1 MPQNDGAEV
10 PMSGIFVFSGTSE
23 GRTISKLLADAGAD
37 VHVRVATEYGAE
49 VMGYDENID
58 VKVGSCGGAEG
69 IANVIRENGYDTVID
84 ATHPYA
90 LNITEHIKQACEAT
104 GAFYIRLKRSESDT
118 DSDRIVKVSSVQE
131 AVDYLKDKEGN
142 ILASTGSKDIALYT
156 QIPDYKERVTARVLS
171 TMESVQKCAEYGF
184 SGKNLICAQGPF
196 SEDTNY
202 ATLRQIDAKYIV
214 TKDSGTAGGYED
226 KVRAAMR
233 AGATVV
239 LIERPKEEGHTFDE
253 VVSILEE
260 RLGLKMDKGTDSAK
274 RIVNVIGIGMGG
286 DGLTMTAKQRID
298 ASDLVVGAKRMVE
311 SVAYG
316 KDVLEEYRSDE
327 IIDYLEKNPKY
338 RNISVLMSGD
348 IGFYSGAK
356 KLLDKMDRSKYEVH
370 TEPGISSAVYLC
382 SKIGTSWQDVY
393 MTSAHGRD
401 ANLVG
406 LSRIH
411 SKVFT
416 LLSEE
421 DSVHAMA
428 KQFIDYEMDV
438 TISVGQDFGYD
449 TERIFTGT
457 PKEVLDQSFGKL
469 CVALIQNPSPV
480 TSNAISIPDEEFTRG
495 DAPMTKSEVR
505 ALSVAKLKLSEDSV
519 IYDIGAGTGSVSI
532 EMALVAVNGKVYA
545 IEKEDPAA
553 DLIEINKVK
562 FKAPN
567 VEVIRGLAP
576 EAMIALPIPTH
587 AFIGGSSGNLKDII
601 KCLLDKNPDI
611 RIVINSVT
619 IETLEET
626 TQVIREFNLVEEDIS
641 CINVS
646 KARKLGKYHLM
657 TAQNP
662 VYIAVVRGR

>member
-1 MPQNDGAEV
+1 MT
-10 PMSGIFVFSGTSE
+10 GIFIFSGTSE
-23 GRTISKLLADAGAD
+23 GRTLSKALADVGAD

-49 VMGYDENID
+49 VMGFDDNID

-69 IANVIRENGYDTVID
+69 IANVIRENGYDVVID

-104 GAFYIRLKRSESDT
+104 GAYYIRLKRNESDT
-118 DSDRIVKVSSVQE
+118 ESSHIVKVSTIQE
-131 AVDYLKDKEGN
+131 AIDYLKDKEGN

-156 QIPDYKERVTARVLS
+156 QIPNYKERVTARVLS
-171 TMESVQKCAEYGF
+171 TIESVQKCAEYGF

-202 ATLRQIDAKYIV
+202 ATLKQIDAKYIV

-233 AGATVV
+233 AGAIVV
-239 LIERPKEEGHTFDE
+239 LIERPKEEGYSYEE
-253 VVSILEE
+253 VITILED
-260 RLGLKMDKGTDSAK
+260 RLGLKMEMKKDSK
-274 RIVNVIGIGMGG
+274 RTVNIIGIGMGG
-286 DGLTMTAKQRID
+286 NGLTLSAKQRID
-298 ASDLVVGAKRMVE
+298 ESDLIVGAKRMVE
-311 SVAYG
+311 TVALG
-316 KDVLEEYRSDE
+316 KDILEEYRSDE
-327 IIDYLEKNPKY
+327 ILSYLEENPKY
-338 RNISVLMSGD
+338 HNISILMSGD

-356 KLLDKMDRSKYEVH
+356 KLLEKIDREKYEVN

-393 MTSAHGRD
+393 MTSAHGRES
-401 ANLVG
+401 NLVG

-411 SKVFT
+411 GKVFT

-438 TISVGQDFGYD
+438 TITIGQDFGYE
-449 TERIFTGT
+449 TEKVFTGS
-457 PKEVLDQSFGKL
+457 PKDVLEQSFGKL
-469 CVALIQNPSPV
+469 CVALIQNDAPV
-480 TSNAISIPDEEFTRG
+480 RSNPISIPDEEFTRG

-505 ALSVAKLKLSEDSV
+505 ALSVAKLKICDDSV
-519 IYDIGAGTGSVSI
+519 IYDVGAGTGSVSI
-532 EMALVAVNGKVYA
+532 EMALCAVNGMVYA
-545 IEKEDPAA
+545 IEKEEAAA
-553 DLIEINKVK
+553 DLIEVNKVK
-562 FKAPN
+562 FKTPN
-567 VEVIRGLAP
+567 LQVIRGLAP
-576 EAMIALPIPTH
+576 EAMADLPKPTH

-601 KCLLDKNPDI
+601 SCLLDKNPDI

-626 TQVIREFNLVEEDIS
+626 TQVIKEFNLVEEEIT